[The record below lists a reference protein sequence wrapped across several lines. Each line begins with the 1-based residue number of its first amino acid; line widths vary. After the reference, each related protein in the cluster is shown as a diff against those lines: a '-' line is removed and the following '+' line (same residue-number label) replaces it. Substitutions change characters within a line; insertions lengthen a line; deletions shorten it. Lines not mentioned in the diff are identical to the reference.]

1 MKKNIWFY
9 LLLFVLFFMF
19 ANIED
24 RYSLSYIQEDNY
36 SSYSLDNIPSYDG
49 ENKYVVIND
58 NIPFFSDEELTTLS
72 FESYSEL
79 DYLGRCGVAY
89 ANVSID
95 TMPTQERTS
104 IGQIKPSGWHTIK
117 YDIVEQ
123 GYLYNRCHL
132 IAFQLAGENDN
143 EKNLITCTRQMNAKV
158 MTQYENIVA
167 NYIRK
172 TSNHVLYRVT
182 PIFENDNLLA
192 TGVLME
198 AKSVEDNGKG
208 VSFNVFVYNVQDGIE
223 IDYKTGDSWLK

>member
-19 ANIED
+19 ANIEN

-58 NIPFFSDEELTTLS
+58 NIPFFTDQELTTLS

>member
-19 ANIED
+19 ANIEN